1 MPLTFTPHRERL
13 ERFVGGVRQRL
24 SPLPDGIRRRLSRL
38 PGPPIVARIIAGLVA
53 LALAVLAGFAATTGF
68 GTATA
73 DTVEGKPVPADQAPL
88 IAQAALS
95 CPTLTAPRL
104 AGQLMAASGFVA
116 DARTD
121 NGGSGVAGLTDELWQ
136 RWLPW
141 PDAPRL
147 DVAANI
153 VALAHHMCDLV
164 GQVARGDVDGDTWE
178 LALAAH
184 HSGMP
189 AVQADRGIPEAAAG
203 YVRTV
208 VGYAEWYSRQ
218 PDFDRDATGGPPTPV
233 PPAPTAG
240 SAPRPIPDEYLSA
253 VLAAGRACPAVTPA
267 KIAGQLMAAS
277 GFNPNLLGA
286 NGAQGIAQ
294 FLPTVWSRYATAGQS
309 PWEAATAIA
318 TLGRTMC
325 ALTTDLGGLTADPYP
340 LALAAF
346 QWGPGVQAGGAPDL
360 SMVDENAS
368 RVLAYA
374 AFYAQDPRLG
384 GRPSTRP
391 PLPAGTRGPVLALP
405 PTPAGAGP
413 GPGAGT
419 GTTRPGANPTKPA
432 PAATAPSTQAAARP
446 TTPAPAPA
454 ASTGY
459 RIRGYGSTCV
469 YAPSTVDG
477 QQLVIWD
484 CNSSARQKWTFGGDG
499 TIRMGSLCMDLAN
512 ASSADGT
519 RIQLATCN
527 GGWAQK
533 FWINGSGDMVNSAI
547 GRCVDVRDWSTANGT
562 GLQLWTCNGEAN
574 QKWTKVKA

>member
-1 MPLTFTPHRERL
+1 MPLTSTSHRQRL
-13 ERFVGGVRQRL
+13 ERLVGGVRQRL
-24 SPLPDGIRRRLSRL
+24 SPLTSVVRRGMSRL
-38 PGPPIVARIIAGLVA
+38 PGPPIVARIVAGLMA
-53 LALAVLAGFAATTGF
+53 LALAVLAGFAASTGF

-73 DTVEGKPVPADQAPL
+73 ETVEGKPVPADQVPL

-121 NGGSGVAGLTDELWQ
+121 DGGSGVAGLTDELWQ

-164 GQVARGDVDGDTWE
+164 GQVSHGDIDGDTWQ

-184 HSGMP
+184 RSGMP
-189 AVQADRGIPEAAAG
+189 AVQADRGVPDAAAG

-218 PDFDRDATGGPPTPV
+218 PDFDPDAADASPTPA
-233 PPAPTAG
+233 PPAPPAG
-240 SAPRPIPDEYLSA
+240 SAPRPIPDEHLA
-253 VLAAGRACPAVTPA
+253 AILAAGRTCPAVTPA

-277 GFNPNLLGA
+277 GFNPNLLGP

-309 PWEAATAIA
+309 PWDAATAIA

-360 SMVDENAS
+360 GTVDEIAG

-384 GRPSTRP
+384 GRPSPRP
-391 PLPAGTRGPVLALP
+391 PLPDTTRGPVLALP
-405 PTPAGAGP
+405 TPATPTVAGP
-413 GPGAGT
+413 PRGGRAPPRPGRPRSPPGPRRPPPARPPRRRPRPPPVTASAGT
-419 GTTRPGANPTKPA
+419 AGPVCTRPA
-432 PAATAPSTQAAARP
+432 PSTASSWWSGTATARPGRSGRSAATARSGWGRSAWTWRTPPAPTAPASSWRPATAAGHRSSGSTAPVIWSTRRSAGASTSGTGPPPTAPACNCGRAPVRP
-446 TTPAPAPA
+446 TR
-454 ASTGY
+454 SG
-459 RIRGYGSTCV
+459 RG
-469 YAPSTVDG
+469 
-477 QQLVIWD
+477 
-484 CNSSARQKWTFGGDG
+484 
-499 TIRMGSLCMDLAN
+499 
-512 ASSADGT
+512 
-519 RIQLATCN
+519 
-527 GGWAQK
+527 
-533 FWINGSGDMVNSAI
+533 
-547 GRCVDVRDWSTANGT
+547 
-562 GLQLWTCNGEAN
+562 
-574 QKWTKVKA
+574 

>member
-1 MPLTFTPHRERL
+1 MPLTTTSHRQRL
-13 ERFVGGVRQRL
+13 ERLVGAVRRRL
-24 SPLPDGIRRRLSRL
+24 SPLSGAARRRLSRL
-38 PGPPIVARIIAGLVA
+38 PGPPIVARIVAGVLA
-53 LALAVLAGFAATTGF
+53 LALAGLAGFAATTGF

-73 DTVEGKPVPADQAPL
+73 ETVEGRAVPADQVPL

-104 AGQLMAASGFVA
+104 AGQLMAASGFEA

-121 NGGSGVAGLTDELWQ
+121 RGGSGVAGLTDELWK

-164 GQVARGDVDGDTWE
+164 GQVARGEIDGDTWE

-189 AVQADRGIPEAAAG
+189 AVQADRGVPDAASG

-218 PDFDRDATGGPPTPV
+218 PDFDTAGRTPTPA

-240 SAPRPIPDEYLSA
+240 SAPRPIPDEYLTA
-253 VLAAGRACPAVTPA
+253 ILAAGRTCPAVTPA

-277 GFNPNLLGA
+277 AFNPHLLGA

-309 PWEAATAIA
+309 PWDAATAIA

-346 QWGPGVQAGGAPDL
+346 QWGPGIQAGGGPDL
-360 SMVDENAS
+360 GMVDENAG

-384 GRPSTRP
+384 GRPSSRP

-405 PTPAGAGP
+405 TAAGTAAGVGSPHPSAAGP
-413 GPGAGT
+413 
-419 GTTRPGANPTKPA
+419 TRPA
-432 PAATAPSTQAAARP
+432 PAAAPSTPAAARP
-446 TTPAPAPA
+446 STTPPPA
-454 ASTGY
+454 AATGY
-459 RIRGYGSTCV
+459 RIRGYGGTCV
-469 YAPSTVDG
+469 HAPAAVDG
-477 QQLVIWD
+477 QQLVISG
-484 CNSSARQKWTFGGDG
+484 CSSSVRQKWTLGGE
-499 TIRMGSLCMDLAN
+499 TVRMGSLCMDLAD

-527 GGWAQK
+527 GGWAQR
-533 FWINGSGDMVNSAI
+533 FWINGSGDLVNSAI
-547 GRCVDVRDWSTANGT
+547 GKCVDIRDWSTASGT
-562 GLQLWTCNGEAN
+562 GLQLWTCTGEAN

>member
-1 MPLTFTPHRERL
+1 MPLTSTSHRQRL
-13 ERFVGGVRQRL
+13 ERLVGGVRQRL
-24 SPLPDGIRRRLSRL
+24 SPLTGVVRWGMSRL
-38 PGPPIVARIIAGLVA
+38 PGPPIVARIVAGLMA
-53 LALAVLAGFAATTGF
+53 LALAVLAGFAASTGF

-73 DTVEGKPVPADQAPL
+73 ETVEGKPVPAEQVPL

-121 NGGSGVAGLTDELWQ
+121 DGGSGVAGLTDELWQ

-164 GQVARGDVDGDTWE
+164 GQVSHGDIDGDTWQ

-184 HSGMP
+184 RSGMP
-189 AVQADRGIPEAAAG
+189 AVQADRGIPDAAAG

-218 PDFDRDATGGPPTPV
+218 PDFDPDAADTSPTPA
-233 PPAPTAG
+233 PPAPPAG
-240 SAPRPIPDEYLSA
+240 SAPRPIPDEHLA
-253 VLAAGRACPAVTPA
+253 AILAAGRTCPTVTPA

-277 GFNPNLLGA
+277 GFNPNLLGP

-309 PWEAATAIA
+309 PWDAATAIA
-318 TLGRTMC
+318 TLGKTMC

-360 SMVDENAS
+360 GTVDENAG

-384 GRPSTRP
+384 GRPSPRP

-405 PTPAGAGP
+405 STPAGAGP
-413 GPGAGT
+413 APGGNP
-419 GTTRPGANPTKPA
+419 TRPGANPTRPA
-432 PAATAPSTQAAARP
+432 PAGAAPSTQAAARP
-446 TTPAPAPA
+446 TTPAPVAA

-459 RIRGYGSTCV
+459 RVRGYGSTCL

-484 CNSSARQKWTFGGDG
+484 CNGSARQKWTFGGDG
-499 TIRMGSLCMDLAN
+499 TIRMGSLCMDLAD

-533 FWINGSGDMVNSAI
+533 FWINGSGDLVNSAI
-547 GRCVDVRDWSTANGT
+547 GRCVDIRDWSTANGT
-562 GLQLWTCNGEAN
+562 GLQLWTCTGEAN
-574 QKWTKVKA
+574 QKWTRVKV

>member
-24 SPLPDGIRRRLSRL
+24 SPLPDVVRRRLSRL

-184 HSGMP
+184 RSGMP
-189 AVQADRGIPEAAAG
+189 AVQADRGIPEVAAG

-413 GPGAGT
+413 GPGPGA

-432 PAATAPSTQAAARP
+432 PAAAAPSTQAAARP

>member
-24 SPLPDGIRRRLSRL
+24 SPLPDGVRRRLSRL
-38 PGPPIVARIIAGLVA
+38 PGPPIVARIVAGLVA

>member
-1 MPLTFTPHRERL
+1 MPLTSTSHRQRL
-13 ERFVGGVRQRL
+13 ERLVGGVRQRL
-24 SPLPDGIRRRLSRL
+24 SPLSGAVRQRLSRL
-38 PGPPIVARIIAGLVA
+38 PGPPIVARIVAGVLA

-73 DTVEGKPVPADQAPL
+73 ETVQGRAVPADQVPL

-104 AGQLMAASGFVA
+104 AGQLMAASGFAA

-164 GQVARGDVDGDTWE
+164 GQVSHGDIDGDTWE

-189 AVQADRGIPEAAAG
+189 AVQADHGVPDAATG

-218 PDFDRDATGGPPTPV
+218 PDFDPDAAGGTPTPA

-240 SAPRPIPDEYLSA
+240 SAPRPIPDEYLTA
-253 VLAAGRACPAVTPA
+253 ILAAGRACPTVTPA

-277 GFNPNLLGA
+277 GFNQHLLGA

-309 PWEAATAIA
+309 PWDAATAIA

-360 SMVDENAS
+360 SMVDGNAS

-384 GRPSTRP
+384 GRPSARP
-391 PLPAGTRGPVLALP
+391 PLPTGTRGPVLALP
-405 PTPAGAGP
+405 TPASTGP
-413 GPGAGT
+413 A
-419 GTTRPGANPTKPA
+419 RPGANPTKPA
-432 PAATAPSTQAAARP
+432 PASPPSTRAAVRP
-446 TTPAPAPA
+446 TTAPPA
-454 ASTGY
+454 AAPTGY
-459 RIRGYGSTCV
+459 RIHGYGGTCL
-469 YAPSTVDG
+469 YAPSAVDG
-477 QQLVIWD
+477 QQLVIWG

-499 TIRMGSLCMDLAN
+499 TIRTGSLCMDLAD

-533 FWINGSGDMVNSAI
+533 FWINGSGDLVNSAI
-547 GRCVDVRDWSTANGT
+547 GRCVDIRDSSTANGT
-562 GLQLWTCNGEAN
+562 GLQLWTCTGEAN
-574 QKWTKVKA
+574 QKWTRVKA